1 MWHHARVWHWENAG
15 PSRFRENVNCSFA
28 GLERIARGYPNDG
41 LAGKEKRLRK
51 PRSTMATNP
60 RGEVK
65 SYSLVK
71 AKGYAGPGEAVDKN
85 LHFR

>member
-1 MWHHARVWHWENAG
+1 VWHWENAG
-15 PSRFRENVNCSFA
+15 PSRFRENVNCSF
-28 GLERIARGYPNDG
+28 RWSRARCAYPNDG

-71 AKGYAGPGEAVDKN
+71 AKGYAGQGEAVDKN